1 MVSSETLLFPMSMSD
16 GTRGVLPQHVAH
28 VDADRVD
35 NLFSVNMTLNFT
47 ALLITW
53 GYFAFW
59 DHTRDLEHRQRW
71 SARFRAV
78 WMLYFSS
85 MMLVAMSV
93 LDSSE
98 FVSSGKLLAVYSGCV
113 VVSLFGWLLITATY
127 ARRERS

>member
-1 MVSSETLLFPMSMSD
+1 MPVSD
-16 GTRGVLPQHVAH
+16 GTRGVLPQHVVH
-28 VDADRVD
+28 VEADRVD

-59 DHTRDLEHRQRW
+59 GRTRDLEQHQRW

-78 WMLYFSS
+78 WMLYLSS

-98 FVSSGKLLAVYSGCV
+98 FVSSGKLLVVYSGCV
-113 VVSLFGWLLITATY
+113 VVSLLGWLTITATY
-127 ARRERS
+127 AWGERS